1 MSIVISKRSTANAN
15 RILVA
20 DDESLLGQR
29 LAEFLSSKGF
39 ATETVRSGSELEAAL
54 VSFQPQFILYD
65 LMLPELNALQ
75 FLQRMASSRASYPGL
90 KVFVL
95 SGHSNQTN
103 IRECMRLGA
112 ADYISKPVSHD
123 ALLARIILYLQPK
136 REVTEF
142 QAKSAADF
150 EGALFYLHLT
160 DLLLREAN
168 KGLPV
173 PGSLHNL
180 SGLLGVTLKA
190 VRVSIVHCDVEA
202 RKGRVMAS
210 SDKRSINGLEI
221 DLNRYPEIQYV
232 LTNEKLLA
240 VDNLAADPT
249 MHFVTL
255 LEKSIN
261 FNSMVVAPIRIK
273 GDLWGVLS
281 ARMPESKKKLNEFE
295 IRFCQLAAHV
305 VGMVLQRDLAYSFIT
320 EKSENDGEAATF
332 DLTALVK
339 GEITGNLAKP
349 ALPPSQTESS
359 KTPSKASGSDPDSD
373 SGQPAA

>member
-1 MSIVISKRSTANAN
+1 MSTVHLSST

-20 DDESLLGQR
+20 DDETLLGQR
-29 LAEFLSSKGF
+29 LAEFLTSKGF
-39 ATETVRSGSELEAAL
+39 FAKAVRLGSEVEQAL
-54 VSFQPQFILYD
+54 TNFQPEFILYD
-65 LMLPELNALQ
+65 LMLPEMNALQ
-75 FLQRMASSRASYPGL
+75 FLQRLASTKAAPRI

-95 SGHSNQTN
+95 SGHSNQNN

-112 ADYISKPVSHD
+112 ADYITKPVSHE
-123 ALLARIILYLQPK
+123 ALLARVILYMQPK

-142 QAKSAADF
+142 QAKSAEDF
-150 EGALFYLHLT
+150 EGAFFYLHLT

-173 PGSLHNL
+173 PDSLHNL

-190 VRVSIVHCDVEA
+190 VRVSAIHCNVET
-202 RKGRVMAS
+202 RKGHVVAS
-210 SDKRSINGLEI
+210 NDKRSINGLEI

-273 GDLWGVLS
+273 GQLWGVLS
-281 ARMPESKKKLNEFE
+281 ARLPESKKKLNEFE

-305 VGMVLQRDLAYSFIT
+305 VGMVLQRDCAYIFESADSENS
-320 EKSENDGEAATF
+320 EKSATF
-332 DLTALVK
+332 DLESLLNV
-339 GEITGNLAKP
+339 EITDK
-349 ALPPSQTESS
+349 LPNPEPSAIQSDAS
-359 KTPSKASGSDPDSD
+359 ASPSKASDSDPDSD